1 MYKFAISRPI
11 TTIMFALALIFFG
24 LTEKFKMPSALY
36 PNVDFPVVII
46 TTIYKGASADIVE
59 SKVSDKLEEAISG
72 ISNLES
78 VSSDSSKG
86 VSVVVA
92 QFSLEK
98 PLEEAVND
106 VRDKVS
112 SVMLPTEV
120 DKPIVDKFSL
130 GSPPVMTLF
139 VSAEANNTQAMM
151 TYADEVIK
159 PKLQR
164 LNGVGGVDI
173 VGLRKKTVKIHPDA
187 TALAKYGVDLNE
199 LAAKINAENIKR
211 DGGRIIADK
220 KEWLISVD
228 ADSQNAAELGNI
240 KIKDGV
246 KLSDV
251 ATIENAI
258 ADERS
263 YANLNGKSGVI
274 LQVKKITGANEIE
287 IADAIKAELPKL
299 QALSKEFGVTMIFDA
314 TVFIKDTLSSVQFDL
329 MLGCFLASLVV
340 FLFLR
345 NTTLTIV
352 AALSLPVSIFGV
364 LAILGWTGQTLNL
377 LTLTALTLAIGIII
391 DDAIVVIE
399 NIYKKLEEGVPRLQA
414 AKEGVGEISFSI
426 LAISAML
433 LAVFIPIANMSGI
446 VGRFFTSFGITV
458 VGAVVVSY
466 IIAVT
471 LIPMISS
478 LVASP
483 KHSAFYHKTEYIFE
497 ALEAMYKKHLTW
509 ALSHKKTTL
518 FSALGVFMLSIV
530 LSSGLGMVFMPKE
543 DKSQFDVSIKAQP
556 GISMEEMKKRTLEA
570 QKIITGFAETEQCS
584 LLLGKGS
591 DKKIHEASMFVK
603 LKPIGD
609 RKRSQSEVMEE
620 TRQKLSAFKEM
631 KIGVTEVNDVGGY
644 EINAPFLLIIKAP
657 DAKTVEASTVKLME
671 FLRSVKGTNDVQS
684 NLQPKTPEISVKIL
698 TENAARLGVKA
709 SEAANLVATAFSGEN
724 AISYLREGGKEYD
737 ITVRL
742 SDKDRADK
750 EAIERLMIRNDKG
763 EMILLSSIAEISD
776 EKSPTTI
783 KRRDRQKQ
791 ALIAS
796 DLKDGLALD
805 ALVKIVEENKNKWL
819 IDGVSY
825 ELDGDA
831 RYMGESNEAFGVAI
845 VAATIMIYLILASLY
860 ESPLQ
865 PLVIMSALP
874 LSFTGAFIGLFA
886 FGMNMSLF
894 SMMGL
899 MLLLG
904 LVGKNS
910 TLVVDAANR
919 LRENGKELN
928 EAVIEAGVSRLRPI
942 LMTTTAMCFGMLPLA
957 LSVGEGSG
965 VKSPMGVTVI
975 FGLLLSTLLSL
986 FVVPAFYKI
995 MAPLDDKLR
1004 KLYRHDK

>member
-1 MYKFAISRPI
+1 
-11 TTIMFALALIFFG
+11 MFALALIFFG
-24 LTEKFKMPSALY
+24 LTEKFKMPASLY
-36 PNVDFPVVII
+36 PNVDFPVVVI
-46 TTIYKGASADIVE
+46 TTFYKGASADIVE
-59 SKVSDKLEEAISG
+59 SKVSDKIEEAVSG

-112 SVMLPTEV
+112 SIMLPSEV

-130 GSPPVMTLF
+130 GSPPVITLF
-139 VSAEANNTQAMM
+139 VTADSNNTQALM
-151 TYADEVIK
+151 TYVDEVIK

-164 LNGVGGVDI
+164 LDGVGGVDL
-173 VGLRKKTVKIHPDA
+173 VGLRKKTLKVYPDT
-187 TALAKYGVDLNE
+187 TALAKYGIDLNS
-199 LAAKINAENIKR
+199 LAAKINAENVKR
-211 DGGRIIADK
+211 DGGRIIAEK
-220 KEWLISVD
+220 KEWLVSVD
-228 ADSQNAAELGNI
+228 ADSKNVADLENI

-246 KLSDV
+246 RLADV
-251 ATIENAI
+251 ATVQSTI

-263 YANLNGKSGVI
+263 YASLNGKSGVM
-274 LQVKKITGANEIE
+274 LQVKKITGANEIK
-287 IADAIKAELPKL
+287 IAEAVKAQIPQLKS
-299 QALSKEFGVTMIFDA
+299 LSKDFEVTMLFDS
-314 TVFIKDTLSSVQFDL
+314 TVFIKNTLSSVQFDL
-329 MLGCFLASLVV
+329 LLGCFLASLIV

-352 AALSLPVSIFGV
+352 AAISLPVSIFGV

-399 NIYKKLEEGVPRLQA
+399 NIYKKLEEGMPRLQA

-458 VGAVVVSY
+458 VGAVVISY
-466 IIAVT
+466 IVAIT

-478 LVASP
+478 LVANP
-483 KHSAFYHKTEYIFE
+483 KHSAFYHKTEYLFE
-497 ALEAMYKKHLTW
+497 ALEAKYTKHLTW
-509 ALSHKKTTL
+509 ALNNKKTTL
-518 FSALGVFMLSIV
+518 FSAIALFFLSIV

-570 QKIITGFAETEQCS
+570 QKIITGFSETEYCS

-591 DKKIHEASMFVK
+591 DKKIHEASLFIK
-603 LKPIGD
+603 LKPINE

-620 TRQKLSAFKEM
+620 TRQKLAAFKDM
-631 KIGVTEVNDVGGY
+631 TIGVTEVNDVGGY
-644 EINAPFLLIIKAP
+644 EINAPFLLIVKAP
-657 DAKTVEASTVKLME
+657 DAKTAEASATKLME

-698 TENAARLGVKA
+698 TENAAKLGVRA
-709 SEAANLVATAFSGEN
+709 SDAANLVATAFSGEN
-724 AISYLREGGKEYD
+724 AISYLRDSGKEYD

-742 SDKDRADK
+742 SDQDRSDKD
-750 EAIERLMIRNDKG
+750 AISRLMIQNDKG
-763 EMILLSSIAEISD
+763 EMILLSSIAEITE

-791 ALIAS
+791 ALVGS

-805 ALVKIVEENKNKWL
+805 ALVKIVIDNKDKWL
-819 IDGVSY
+819 LPGVSF

-831 RYMGESNEAFGVAI
+831 KYMGESNNAFGVAI
-845 VAATIMIYLILASLY
+845 IAATIMIYLILASLY

-874 LSFTGAFIGLFA
+874 LSFTGAFIGLFM

-904 LVGKNS
+904 LVGKNA

-919 LRENGKELN
+919 LRESGKELN

-986 FVVPAFYKI
+986 FIVPAFYKI

-1004 KLYRHDK
+1004 KLYKH